1 MPKCA
6 RCDYD
11 GDLPQH
17 AEEADH
23 PLCYVCHRRSLTV
36 HERQTCAQCIGRT
49 RADLAD
55 IENLYARLDPYLTES
70 RFPSNSSAERTGGST
85 SDENEIPG
93 GNALVRLGP
102 GGAGWDASS
111 RRGNREHVADE
122 HEHDPQSVE
131 GLLAIHEDD
140 WRHQLGH
147 PAAGP
152 ATVAGSV
159 GYLTSQ
165 LDRMAQAYSE
175 FDSFAEDMR
184 RLRTGLKADLGLSE
198 RPVTG
203 ADCFDCGERLV
214 RRYRYP
220 GDQHQPPYDPRVG
233 PGLEDHYTCERCE
246 RTYTHAEYMLAVR
259 SHHADQ
265 AVGEW
270 RPASIAAHL
279 VDRSFRTIQTWINT
293 PDVEVAAACRL
304 TDRRLVVWM
313 PDVIELAKRTIRR
326 QRREAS

>member
-1 MPKCA
+1 MTRCN
-6 RCDYD
+6 RCDWT
-11 GDLPQH
+11 GPNLTQH
-17 AEEADH
+17 ALDTSH
-23 PLCYVCHRRSLTV
+23 PLCYVCHRRSLTRF
-36 HERQTCAQCIGRT
+36 ERQTCANCVAKT

-55 IENLYARLDPYLTES
+55 IENLYSRLDPYLTES
-70 RFPSNSSAERTGGST
+70 RFPSNSSAERTGSPT
-85 SDENEIPG
+85 DENAIPG

-111 RRGNREHVADE
+111 RRGNRDHVADE

-140 WRHQLGH
+140 WRSQLHH

-152 ATVAGSV
+152 PTVTGSV
-159 GYLTSQ
+159 AYLTSQ

-175 FDSFAEDMR
+175 FDSFAEDMHQ
-184 RLRTGLKADLGLSE
+184 LRGGLKADLGLSE

-220 GDQHQPPYDPRVG
+220 GDTHQPPYDPRQG
-233 PGLEDHYTCERCE
+233 PGLEDHYTCERCD

-270 RPASIAAHL
+270 RSPSIAAHL
-279 VDRSFRTIQTWINT
+279 VDRPFRTVQTWLRQLNVT
-293 PDVEVAAACRL
+293 AACRIQ
-304 TDRRLVVWM
+304 DRRLVVWM
-313 PDVIELAKRTIRR
+313 PDVTELARRTPRR